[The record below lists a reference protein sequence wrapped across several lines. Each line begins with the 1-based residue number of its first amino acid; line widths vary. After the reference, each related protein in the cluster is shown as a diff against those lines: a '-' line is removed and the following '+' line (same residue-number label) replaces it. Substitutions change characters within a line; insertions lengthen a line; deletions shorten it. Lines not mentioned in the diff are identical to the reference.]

1 MEFVT
6 FLAQSSDCDSHNI
19 TWREK
24 KIVGALNLVTILIRM
39 RKRRCMKFGAKTLR
53 NNFGMKAMANEM
65 DMASVR
71 MAKRNARSLS
81 HSTYFQLFR
90 QILNFII
97 LR

>member
-1 MEFVT
+1 
-6 FLAQSSDCDSHNI
+6 
-19 TWREK
+19 
-24 KIVGALNLVTILIRM
+24 
-39 RKRRCMKFGAKTLR
+39 MKFGAKTLR

>member
-1 MEFVT
+1 M
-6 FLAQSSDCDSHNI
+6 NI
-19 TWREK
+19 
-24 KIVGALNLVTILIRM
+24 
-39 RKRRCMKFGAKTLR
+39 GAKTLR